1 MAVLHPTA
9 ANKTRPNDSNDVF
22 CCLEI
27 KNRSLHLW
35 HQNLQMQKMSIISQL
50 KREGISTEGT
60 GEGLKPLLKEDTE
73 FTMGS
78 LEDRLRSRSHQLA
91 SSLSRLH
98 KKKRE
103 ALLEKSFIV
112 DVKIR
117 NVVPVN
123 SLISTIDNL
132 RYALSAM
139 SE

>member
-35 HQNLQMQKMSIISQL
+35 HQNLKMQKMSIISQL
-50 KREGISTEGT
+50 KREGISTEVT

-78 LEDRLRSRSHQLA
+78 LEDRLRSRSRQLA
-91 SSLSRLH
+91 SSLLRLH
-98 KKKRE
+98 KKNRE

-117 NVVPVN
+117 DVVPVN

-132 RYALSAM
+132 RYAPSAM

>member
-35 HQNLQMQKMSIISQL
+35 HQNLKMQKMSIISQL

-78 LEDRLRSRSHQLA
+78 LEDRLRSRSRQLA

-98 KKKRE
+98 KKNRE

-117 NVVPVN
+117 DVVPVN

-132 RYALSAM
+132 RYAPSAM